1 MDSQYGRIIN
11 VIIVEDES
19 LFRDM
24 LRRSLAQDPGIEIVG
39 AYAGPHE
46 VLAEAAAATADAAIL
61 DIGLSSDI
69 NGFELALRLRRQ
81 RPELG
86 IVLLSNFREEAFIA
100 AFQHRRLTGWAYLLK
115 TSVAD
120 VDTLTRAVKGSV
132 QGLVIVDPE
141 LVNQRKPRPRSDLEK
156 LTPRQRDILGLVAQG
171 YSNQAIADRLGI
183 AVKSV
188 ENHMS
193 DMLSR
198 LEIDSNDPDLHP
210 RVAAVLRY
218 LYETK
223 LS

>member
-1 MDSQYGRIIN
+1 M
-11 VIIVEDES
+11 
-19 LFRDM
+19 
-24 LRRSLAQDPGIEIVG
+24 
-39 AYAGPHE
+39 
-46 VLAEAAAATADAAIL
+46 
-61 DIGLSSDI
+61 
-69 NGFELALRLRRQ
+69 
-81 RPELG
+81 
-86 IVLLSNFREEAFIA
+86 
-100 AFQHRRLTGWAYLLK
+100 
-115 TSVAD
+115 
-120 VDTLTRAVKGSV
+120 

-141 LVNQRKPRPRSDLEK
+141 LVSQRKPRPRSDLEK